1 MDKEVDCRALFD
13 TGSGYTVV
21 QRTFFEESFGT
32 GWSKL
37 PRTIKLYLINGD
49 FVEADKYAQITLII
63 DDFELLP
70 PETVLI
76 IDEFIREI
84 EVEGERISL
93 PKLIVGSGTMDKYG
107 ITLDP
112 KEGVKVS
119 EQHYYFSASTHG
131 ELPLNSA
138 YALTYVLRED

>member
-1 MDKEVDCRALFD
+1 LKNVRVRFADKEAECQALFD

-21 QRTFFEESFGT
+21 QRAFFEESFGA

-37 PRTIKLYLINGD
+37 PRAIRLHLVNGD
-49 FVEADKYAQITLII
+49 FVEADKYAQITLIV

-76 IDEFIREI
+76 VDEFAKEV
-84 EVEGERISL
+84 EVEGKGLSL

-112 KEGVKVS
+112 REGVKVS
-119 EQHYYFSASTHG
+119 GA
-131 ELPLNSA
+131 
-138 YALTYVLRED
+138 VLLL